1 MHYVPESVCEL
12 LRSDPVRDAQ
22 QAARQE
28 FHFRSAPLYVLT
40 AIVGGLLL
48 IDGLRSNDFLSP
60 PLLLG
65 YSYALWAALL
75 GGARILYHTL
85 DGVAAGRFG
94 ADLALTIACLAAI
107 VLGEHQTAAL
117 VVLISLIGE
126 SLEGYTVDR
135 ARQAFRE
142 TFALQP
148 PHAHLSSETG
158 ERDVPLGQVVV
169 GDRLTVR
176 PGERIPVDGEVT
188 SGQSAVDESAFT
200 GESLPVGK
208 TLGDRVL
215 AGTLNQHGAL
225 QIVAQRVG
233 DATQLSRLTELVS
246 QAATRKAQLERT
258 ADQLARVFLPAVLLA
273 AGVTFVGWWLAAGS
287 WRTAALPALAVL
299 VVACPCPL
307 ALATPCAVMAALA
320 WLAKRAVLV
329 KGSAALERLATVDV
343 FAFDKTGTLTRGE
356 AQLGDLI
363 PIAGLSAQDL
373 LRLAA
378 IAERRSEHL
387 LARVLVKAAEVD
399 STGLPTPYEF
409 TAKPGAGVVSRIRS
423 TALTG
428 IADDR
433 WTSRE
438 TPVERILVVGNAS
451 QLTDHACSIPAEI
464 FTASERLVASG
475 QTPLFVGIDADCLG
489 VIGVRD
495 EIRTESGEVLR
506 ALRSLGIER
515 FALLT
520 GDRVPP
526 SAAVVREL
534 GAFAHVATE
543 QTPADKTAWIIAEQA
558 AGRRVAM
565 VGDGVN
571 DAPALA
577 AADIGIVIGRPGAD
591 LAADAGDVLMLGD
604 PLRTLPGL
612 VRLSRALVRNIRVS
626 IIGFAGGLNV
636 LGVLACAAGRL
647 DPVTAALVHEAAS
660 LAVMFN
666 AMRLLWFRD
675 EDAVS
680 APTPRISW
688 NERLDL
694 VALWLSPATWVFIIL
709 GRWRLW
715 SRLALAG
722 AGLCWLCSQVV
733 WLSGDEL
740 AVVSR
745 CGRHHATLQPGL
757 HWRWP
762 RPLERVYRERPDQL
776 RSVLVGAPTAA
787 NPVGDVIEWTSDHDS
802 PSDRGLAPAGVL
814 ITADEVLVDVT
825 AELQYRIA
833 DLPAFVYRGG
843 AEVDAILQA
852 ELEGALRE
860 LATRFRLDDWL
871 TDRRAEI
878 EHRCE
883 ASLAER
889 VQFLPLGI
897 DLVSVQFLDVHP
909 PRPVVA
915 DYRAVAD
922 ALEQQSQLRITAEA
936 AAERQL
942 LSAVGEKVLLDWRS
956 RIAADVEID
965 PATWNNW
972 ITTDAAGE
980 MSLSG
985 TAAASIHTAHAA
997 AAETRSLAGARA
1009 ARLQEVTPV
1018 HQAQPQTTWGQLYWK
1033 QLQDSLAGRALTI
1046 VDPTAVRQQQWW
1058 IGSPEESLPKT
1069 AIPPPMPTG
1078 ATHSND
1084 Q

>member
-28 FHFRSAPLYVLT
+28 FHYRSAPLYVLT
-40 AIVGGLLL
+40 LLVGGLLL
-48 IDGLRSNDFLSP
+48 VDTIRSGGSLTL
-60 PLLLG
+60 PLILG

-117 VVLISLIGE
+117 VVLISLVGE

-148 PHAHLSSETG
+148 PQAHLSHETG
-158 ERDVPLGQVVV
+158 ERDVPLAQVGL

-188 SGQSAVDESAFT
+188 AGQSAVDESAFT

-208 TLGDRVL
+208 TIGDRVL

-233 DATQLSRLTELVS
+233 DATQLARLSELVS

-258 ADQLARVFLPAVLLA
+258 ADKLARVFLPAVLLA
-273 AGVTFVGWWLAAGS
+273 AGVTFAGWWLATGS
-287 WRTAALPALAVL
+287 WRTAALPSLAVL

-343 FAFDKTGTLTRGE
+343 FAFDKTGTLTRGQ
-356 AQLGDLI
+356 AQLGDRI
-363 PIAGLSAQDL
+363 AIAGLSPDDL

-399 STGLPTPYEF
+399 AVGLPTPYEF
-409 TAKPGAGVVSRIRS
+409 TAEPGAGVISRIRS
-423 TALTG
+423 TALSG

-438 TPVERILVVGNAS
+438 TPVERTLLVGNAG
-451 QLTDHACSIPAEI
+451 QLAAHDCPIPAEI
-464 FTASERLVASG
+464 VTAGEQLVASG
-475 QTPLFVGIDADCLG
+475 QTPLFVGIDAECLG
-489 VIGVRD
+489 VIGIRD

-543 QTPADKTAWIIAEQA
+543 QTPADKTAWITAEQA

-591 LAADAGDVLMLGD
+591 LAADAGDVLLLGD

-612 VRLSRALVRNIRVS
+612 VRLSRALVQNIRVS

-636 LGVLACAAGRL
+636 LGVLACAAGWL
-647 DPVTAALVHEAAS
+647 DPVTAALIHEAAS

-675 EDAVS
+675 SEALSTEKQRV
-680 APTPRISW
+680 SW
-688 NERLDL
+688 NDRLEL
-694 VALWLSPATWVFIIL
+694 AAVWLSPATWVFAIL

-722 AGLCWLCSQVV
+722 TGLCWLCSQVV
-733 WLSGDEL
+733 WLGGDEQ

-745 CGRHHATLQPGL
+745 CGRYHTTLPPGL

-762 RPLERVYRERPDQL
+762 WPLERVYRERPDQL
-776 RSVLVGAPTAA
+776 RSVLLGAPTVAA
-787 NPVGDVIEWTSDHDS
+787 PVGDVIEWTSEHDS
-802 PSDRGLAPAGVL
+802 PTDSGLTPDGVL
-814 ITADEVLVDVT
+814 VTADEVLVDVT

-833 DLPAFVYRGG
+833 DLPAFVFRGG
-843 AEVDAILQA
+843 SELDGILHA
-852 ELEGALRE
+852 ELESALRE
-860 LATRFRLDDWL
+860 LATRYSLDDWL

-878 EHRCE
+878 EQRSE
-883 ASLAER
+883 SLLATR
-889 VQFLPLGI
+889 VAALPLGVE
-897 DLVSVQFLDVHP
+897 LVSVQFLDVHP

-915 DYRAVAD
+915 DYRTVAD
-922 ALEQQSQLRITAEA
+922 ALEQQSQLRNVAET

-942 LSAVGEKVLLDWRS
+942 LSAVGETVLRDWRS
-956 RIAADVEID
+956 RAAVDADID
-965 PATWNNW
+965 PATWKGW
-972 ITTDAAGE
+972 ITTNDAGQ
-980 MSLSG
+980 MLLSG
-985 TAAASIHTAHAA
+985 TAAATIHTAHAE
-997 AAETRSLAGARA
+997 AAESLSLAGARA
-1009 ARLQEVTPV
+1009 VRLQEVTPL
-1018 HQAQPQTTWGQLYWK
+1018 HQAQPLTTWAQLYWK
-1033 QLQDSLAGRALTI
+1033 QLRESLSGRSLTI
-1046 VDPTAVRQQQWW
+1046 VEPAAVRQQQWW
-1058 IGSPEESLPKT
+1058 IGEPSQILPPT
-1069 AIPPPMPTG
+1069 LLNPAPPGT
-1078 ATHSND
+1078 TRND
-1084 Q
+1084 DQ